1 VAEIGLAATA
11 FVRSSATR
19 DRVKA
24 ASLLCRRA
32 VHFCRLGSQVP
43 PSCWA
48 AARRLALWG
57 IHLDYPA
64 YDNKYIGLSALRD
77 KNDYPHFWLRL
88 SSPAAELDTLD
99 GLCGLEGLAVAK
111 GSGKIGGL
119 CDVMGLALS
128 KGSGEIGGL
137 WVGNLTG
144 MGGKRLG

>member
-1 VAEIGLAATA
+1 VSEGCTLLSAGLSGT
-11 FVRSSATR
+11 T
-19 DRVKA
+19 K
-24 ASLLCRRA
+24 L
-32 VHFCRLGSQVP
+32 LGSGT
-43 PSCWA
+43 A
-48 AARRLALWG
+48 AG
-57 IHLDYPA
+57 TVGHSF
-64 YDNKYIGLSALRD
+64 GL
-77 KNDYPHFWLRL
+77 PCFWLRL

-111 GSGKIGGL
+111 GSGKTGGL